1 MESNNKIFTETIG
14 TSSIAKTMRNSLVP
28 TESTKRNIEK
38 NGIIIDDQLRA
49 EKRQQLKEIMDEYY
63 RTYID
68 NKLSN
73 VALTRTID
81 WKELFQAIED
91 NYKQNT
97 TKTKNEL
104 EKKQKEK
111 RTEIYKIL
119 SDDEKFKQLFNAKLL
134 TNVLPEFIKNQNID
148 NEEKQE
154 KISTVELFQRFTSSF
169 TDFFKNRKNV
179 FSKDEISTSIC
190 YRVVQENA
198 WIFYQNL
205 LAFEEIKK
213 TAEQEIEKIEAE
225 NRDSISDYSLKEIFD
240 FDFYGL
246 LLNQGGIRFYND
258 VCGKINYHMNLYGQ
272 KHNIKSNKFK
282 MKRMH
287 KQILSID
294 ESTFEVPTMFEND
307 KEVYQVLN
315 EFLSDLASKKILER
329 VEKIGENVSEYEI
342 NKIYIQS
349 KNFENFSS
357 FMCGNWQIINDSLK
371 TYYNEKIKSKIK
383 STNFRLR

>member
-148 NEEKQE
+148 NEDVNLWKS
-154 KISTVELFQRFTSSF
+154 STVDIFSCFSS
-169 TDFFKNRKNV
+169 
-179 FSKDEISTSIC
+179 
-190 YRVVQENA
+190 
-198 WIFYQNL
+198 
-205 LAFEEIKK
+205 
-213 TAEQEIEKIEAE
+213 
-225 NRDSISDYSLKEIFD
+225 
-240 FDFYGL
+240 
-246 LLNQGGIRFYND
+246 
-258 VCGKINYHMNLYGQ
+258 
-272 KHNIKSNKFK
+272 
-282 MKRMH
+282 
-287 KQILSID
+287 LSI
-294 ESTFEVPTMFEND
+294 F
-307 KEVYQVLN
+307 
-315 EFLSDLASKKILER
+315 
-329 VEKIGENVSEYEI
+329 
-342 NKIYIQS
+342 
-349 KNFENFSS
+349 
-357 FMCGNWQIINDSLK
+357 
-371 TYYNEKIKSKIK
+371 
-383 STNFRLR
+383 

>member
-1 MESNNKIFTETIG
+1 MESKNKIFTETIG

-97 TKTKNEL
+97 TKTKSEL

-119 SDDEKFKQLFNAKLL
+119 SDDEEFKQLFNAKLL

-169 TDFFKNRKNV
+169 TNFFKNRKNV

-213 TAEQEIEKIEAE
+213 LQNRKLKKSRQRIETA
-225 NRDSISDYSLKEIFD
+225 L
-240 FDFYGL
+240 
-246 LLNQGGIRFYND
+246 
-258 VCGKINYHMNLYGQ
+258 V
-272 KHNIKSNKFK
+272 
-282 MKRMH
+282 
-287 KQILSID
+287 
-294 ESTFEVPTMFEND
+294 
-307 KEVYQVLN
+307 
-315 EFLSDLASKKILER
+315 
-329 VEKIGENVSEYEI
+329 
-342 NKIYIQS
+342 
-349 KNFENFSS
+349 
-357 FMCGNWQIINDSLK
+357 IIH
-371 TYYNEKIKSKIK
+371 
-383 STNFRLR
+383 

>member
-148 NEEKQE
+148 NEENK
-154 KISTVELFQRFTSSF
+154 
-169 TDFFKNRKNV
+169 RKYLQWS
-179 FSKDEISTSIC
+179 FSKGLHLRLLIS
-190 YRVVQENA
+190 
-198 WIFYQNL
+198 L
-205 LAFEEIKK
+205 
-213 TAEQEIEKIEAE
+213 KIERMCFRRMKYLRLYAIE
-225 NRDSISDYSLKEIFD
+225 WFRKMRGFFIRIYLHLK
-240 FDFYGL
+240 
-246 LLNQGGIRFYND
+246 
-258 VCGKINYHMNLYGQ
+258 K
-272 KHNIKSNKFK
+272 
-282 MKRMH
+282 
-287 KQILSID
+287 
-294 ESTFEVPTMFEND
+294 
-307 KEVYQVLN
+307 
-315 EFLSDLASKKILER
+315 
-329 VEKIGENVSEYEI
+329 
-342 NKIYIQS
+342 
-349 KNFENFSS
+349 
-357 FMCGNWQIINDSLK
+357 
-371 TYYNEKIKSKIK
+371 
-383 STNFRLR
+383 